1 MVTAS
6 YWLSII
12 APSIAAG
19 NALAGQFSD
28 NPADVAAFDYS
39 TKLYPPGTT
48 FGAPVPLQPRQ
59 SSNPPSA
66 YYLGVAISDEKYAQ
80 ALAMRAA
87 VEAQGFKIDLGER
100 TAVEP
105 NWRAFIEAQGYVLP

>member
-1 MVTAS
+1 MAAN

-66 YYLGVAISDEKYAQ
+66 YYLGVAISDAKYAQ
-80 ALAMRAA
+80 AQAMLAA
-87 VEAQGFKIDLGER
+87 VLAQGFKIDLGDR
-100 TAVEP
+100 ATVEP
-105 NWRAFIEAQGYVLP
+105 RWAQFVADSGYVLP

>member
-1 MVTAS
+1 MAAN

-48 FGAPVPLQPRQ
+48 FGAPAGPLQPREA
-59 SSNPPSA
+59 SNPPSA
-66 YYLGVAISDEKYAQ
+66 YYLGVAISDAKYAQ
-80 ALAMRAA
+80 AQAMLAA
-87 VEAQGFKIDLGER
+87 VLAQGFKIDLGPR
-100 TAVEP
+100 AATEP
-105 NWRAFIEAQGYVLP
+105 NWRAFLEAQGYTLP